1 MYHTPLKATRH
12 STRLLDFDLAT
23 RFSTNSILD
32 LAICPLECPIT
43 RLSIRLDLPG
53 NRYHLANSMSARMS
67 AIDNRTPARFPG
79 YRGASSVSYTA
90 QGYSI
95 LDQATRHSISTRL
108 LDFDQA
114 TRFSTRLLDTRFR
127 SGYSTLDTR
136 PGIENRTPNIET
148 SLHCIIHRSRWLS
161 GHSRPFQA
169 TRATSPGCAAK
180 TPRIRPGT

>member
-95 LDQATRHSISTRL
+95 LDQATRFRPGYSIL
-108 LDFDQA
+108 DQA
-114 TRFSTRLLDTRFR
+114 TRHSISIRLLDTRH
-127 SGYSTLDTR
+127 STW
-136 PGIENRTPNIET
+136 
-148 SLHCIIHRSRWLS
+148 HRESYTKHRD
-161 GHSRPFQA
+161 
-169 TRATSPGCAAK
+169 
-180 TPRIRPGT
+180 